1 MSGRQ
6 PRLFAMNRY
15 SVIQSFT
22 EAETKYLTKNAKLP
36 PKFTPDEKAKLR
48 LKGYSTQP
56 DSFFDDPSNYVVL
69 KAKLKPDEKK
79 GCLEKMCDCFS
90 DWTCY
95 T

>member
-15 SVIQSFT
+15 SVIQS
-22 EAETKYLTKNAKLP
+22 E
-36 PKFTPDEKAKLR
+36 FTPEEKEKLIASGRRLLVERIGEKDVDAKLR
-48 LKGYSTQP
+48 EILKEIE
-56 DSFFDDPSNYVVL
+56 
-69 KAKLKPDEKK
+69 KEEKKKK